1 MIFDHGLFHLVPL
14 DPIFY
19 LLAPLSAHG
28 NRLNMYNL
36 LTYPTLLGLRFS
48 YGIVQRSPR
57 VAQDQ
62 VFHYQGYT
70 IPAGTYISL
79 DHFHMHHCESVFP
92 DSYSFKPERWLDNPK
107 GPDGVKQLSR
117 YMVAFSRGNRMCL
130 GMQMAYLEM
139 FVTIATMFRRFEME
153 LFQTDRRNVDFYRD
167 FVTAQ
172 VKPGG
177 SGVRVL
183 VR

>member
-1 MIFDHGLFHLVPL
+1 MC
-14 DPIFY
+14 
-19 LLAPLSAHG
+19 SS
-28 NRLNMYNL
+28 
-36 LTYPTLLGLRFS
+36 LTHPTFSGLRLS
-48 YGIVQRSPR
+48 YGVVQRSPR
-57 VAQDQ
+57 IAQDQ

-70 IPAGTYISL
+70 IPAGTPISL
-79 DHFHMHHCESVFP
+79 DQFHMHHCESVFP
-92 DSYSFKPERWLDNPK
+92 DSHSFKPERWLSDDQK
-107 GPDGVKQLSR
+107 GPDRAKQLSR

-139 FVTIATMFRRFEME
+139 FATIAMLFRRFEME
-153 LFQTDRRNVDFYRD
+153 LFRTDRTSVDFYRD

-177 SGVRVL
+177 HGVRVL

>member
-1 MIFDHGLFHLVPL
+1 
-14 DPIFY
+14 
-19 LLAPLSAHG
+19 
-28 NRLNMYNL
+28 MYHL
-36 LTYPTLLGLRFS
+36 LTYPTLLGLRLS

-62 VFHYQGYT
+62 VFQYQGYT
-70 IPAGTYISL
+70 IPAGTPISL
-79 DHFHMHHCESVFP
+79 DHFHMHHCETIFP
-92 DSYSFKPERWLDNPK
+92 DSYTFKPERWLDNQK

-139 FVTIATMFRRFEME
+139 FVTIATLFRRFEME
-153 LFQTDRRNVDFYRD
+153 LFETDRSSVDFYRD

-177 SGVRVL
+177 LGVRVL